1 MLSFPQVPSPTS
13 VFYFKLPTGRREEGS
28 ELGESE
34 REREKALGVGDKNP
48 PQLLKGTDT
57 LWPSHAFLTH

>member
-13 VFYFKLPTGRREEGS
+13 VFYFKLPTGIREEGS

-34 REREKALGVGDKNP
+34 RER
-48 PQLLKGTDT
+48 KGFRS
-57 LWPSHAFLTH
+57 WGQESSSASQGH